1 MATVKHRMSSSKT
14 ILSETQAI
22 SQTVANL
29 PITNPFTLSKEYFE
43 LFPITLLRTIQKSE
57 LKTQSTPEN
66 YFSRFPSKIL
76 EKIKQEDVNLELE
89 ELAPSLLGMQNQNP
103 FHVPE
108 NYFSSF
114 HATPKKEQAV
124 IRSLFSYKQLIRY
137 AVAACITGLLLITYT
152 SNKNNTAN
160 QLASAQTSSASD
172 LSLES
177 IVGYLD
183 EVDVIKEG
191 NENDTPITAE
201 NNLLVDINQETISQV
216 LQEIPE
222 NEIKQFIDQTGSTE
236 YKSLN

>member
-1 MATVKHRMSSSKT
+1 MNSSKT
-14 ILSETQAI
+14 IFSETQAI

-29 PITNPFTLSKEYFE
+29 PTTNPFNLSTEYFE

-57 LKTQSTPEN
+57 LKTLSIPEN
-66 YFSRFPSKIL
+66 YFSSFPIKML

-89 ELAPSLLGMQNQNP
+89 ELAPSLVGMQKQNP

-108 NYFSSF
+108 NYFTSF
-114 HATPKKEQAV
+114 HAIPKKEQAV
-124 IRSLFSYKQLIRY
+124 TRSLFSYKKIIRY
-137 AVAACITGLLLITYT
+137 AAAACITGLLLMTYT
-152 SNKNNTAN
+152 ITKNNSAS
-160 QLASAQTSSASD
+160 QLASVQTSSASD

-183 EVDVIKEG
+183 EVDGIKDG

-222 NEIKQFIDQTGSTE
+222 NDIKQFIDQTGSTE
-236 YKSLN
+236 YKSFN